1 MNQAGEVLP
10 LAQSTQVHTVWAPLL
25 LPPWP
30 EKANVAA
37 KDQGKKS

>member
-10 LAQSTQVHTVWAPLL
+10 LAQSTQVRTVWAPLL